1 MGPTWIMEIGNTGE
15 GGSVRKDEENIIV
28 GSNKPTSA
36 QNEKWK
42 RIGPP
47 PKQQDTMEIEVELQ
61 YQKRKSDTIE
71 GSEGGKKA
79 EVRY

>member
-1 MGPTWIMEIGNTGE
+1 
-15 GGSVRKDEENIIV
+15 
-28 GSNKPTSA
+28 
-36 QNEKWK
+36 
-42 RIGPP
+42 
-47 PKQQDTMEIEVELQ
+47 MEIEVKLQ